1 MTPPNPSVS
10 LLVCLFAISTAS
22 RPPETKQKSPSVSA
36 CECET
41 KSALDLDYADGVV
54 AVGEHIV
61 GVEGPGSDG
70 DNGWDGRRCFM
81 VPGIHDGKKMDA
93 CV

>member
-1 MTPPNPSVS
+1 M
-10 LLVCLFAISTAS
+10 
-22 RPPETKQKSPSVSA
+22 
-36 CECET
+36 
-41 KSALDLDYADGVV
+41 DLDYADGVV